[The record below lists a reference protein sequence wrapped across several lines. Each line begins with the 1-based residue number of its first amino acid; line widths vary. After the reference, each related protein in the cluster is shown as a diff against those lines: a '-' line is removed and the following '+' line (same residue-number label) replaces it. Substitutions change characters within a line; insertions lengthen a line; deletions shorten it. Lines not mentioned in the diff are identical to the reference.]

1 MATRKLTYGRTT
13 WIDIIDPTADDVAV
27 LGRAFPYIHPLN
39 LEDLLSPL
47 ERPKLDEDDNYIFIV
62 LHFPQWDARQRLTRP
77 KEVDLILA
85 RGNIISLH
93 DGTLKPLIDLFK
105 MCQENALVREELLGG
120 GASHTFYV
128 LIDKLV
134 DYILPIM
141 RKVDMNIRKLEE
153 TIFTANPRAVIIKIT
168 EVRRDI
174 IALRRI
180 IRQQVP
186 ILEALEKTEHPI
198 LHEDLEEYFGDIVDH
213 IYRARDIIDENA
225 EIVASLAETADTL
238 ASHRINEVMQILTV
252 ISVIMLPLTLISSI
266 YGMNID
272 LPFDAHPNAFIIVS
286 GLMLM
291 MAVLMLYY
299 FRKRNWL

>member
-1 MATRKLTYGRTT
+1 MATHKLNYGRTT
-13 WIDIIDPTADDVAV
+13 WIDITDPTADDIAV
-27 LGRAFPYIHPLN
+27 LERAFPYIHPLN

-47 ERPKLDEDDNYIFIV
+47 ERPKLDEDDNYMFVV

-77 KEVDLILA
+77 KEVDLVLA
-85 RGNIISLH
+85 RGHIISLH

-141 RKVDMNIRKLEE
+141 RKVDMNIRQLEE

-186 ILEALEKTEHPI
+186 VLEALEKTEHPI

-272 LPFDAHPNAFIIVS
+272 LPFDTHPNAFIIVS
-286 GLMLM
+286 GLMLL
-291 MAVLMLYY
+291 MAILMLYY